1 MYGIFTYI
9 WVIFRANVGKYTIHG
24 AYGWWF
30 AHQKWWFSTSQTVL
44 TGDDQRDQTG
54 SNPHFFK
61 RHVFGWIGT
70 TPSCSSKTSGADMGP
85 GDQVPYPLVN
95 IQKTM
100 ERSTMLLMGKL
111 TISTGPF
118 SIAMLVIT
126 FVCWYQFP
134 MVRYPLKCAIWQPLA
149 MEKPFNR
156 CSSFGFLTY
165 KAQITK
171 VFLDGLEKASRRC
184 IYMISHI
191 CDCSILMCMYIY
203 IYTIGIFCCVHFIHW
218 YI

>member
-1 MYGIFTYI
+1 MLVAMEKWPIYQWFDDLYWCNYDPYAPCMVYLPTFGWFLGQMLVNIPYI
-9 WVIFRANVGKYTIHG
+9 ELMGDDLPIKNDDFPLRKR
-24 AYGWWF
+24 F
-30 AHQKWWFSTSQTVL
+30 L

-70 TPSCSSKTSGADMGP
+70 TPSCSSKTSGADMGQ

-126 FVCWYQFP
+126 W
-134 MVRYPLKCAIWQPLA
+134 
-149 MEKPFNR
+149 
-156 CSSFGFLTY
+156 G
-165 KAQITK
+165 
-171 VFLDGLEKASRRC
+171 
-184 IYMISHI
+184 
-191 CDCSILMCMYIY
+191 
-203 IYTIGIFCCVHFIHW
+203 
-218 YI
+218 